1 MVRDL
6 AMNSNYNELKDL
18 PQLRGSLNTIV
29 SIKTNAGMRRP
40 PSLSESYAWDP
51 DNIER
56 LHYVQQQEQQE
67 QQQQALRQ
75 SAPPAPDP
83 PPLVINYPDSSETIA
98 INFILRLLF
107 HISLISIF
115 ESIFFFFYVSTLE
128 DNGILNVVGGFI
140 SSAVQSCSN
149 TTSTE
154 REWANEVLLYVF
166 NVSQIDSSG
175 NNALAIRSQTNN
187 LLMNRSWYYV
197 GGCSGLFVACLG
209 YSQCRQICIYW
220 KKLLLENFAMIL
232 LLATYEYM
240 FFSTIIKPYTPI
252 SGDEIAQRAV
262 HQLNASCGLF

>member
-1 MVRDL
+1 MVRGL
-6 AMNSNYNELKDL
+6 VMNSHYSELKEL

-56 LHYVQQQEQQE
+56 LHYVQQQIQRDAEAAAAVPE
-67 QQQQALRQ
+67 
-75 SAPPAPDP
+75 PAPDLP
-83 PPLVINYPDSSETIA
+83 ILPIVNYPDTTETKA

-128 DNGILNVVGGFI
+128 DDGILNVVGGFI
-140 SSAVQSCSN
+140 SSAVYSCSN
-149 TTSTE
+149 ITSVE
-154 REWANEVLLYVF
+154 RVWINDALGYFF
-166 NVSQIDSSG
+166 NVNQIDNQG
-175 NNALAIRSQTNN
+175 NNALATRNQTNTV
-187 LLMNRSWYYV
+187 LMNRSWYYV

-209 YSQCRQICIYW
+209 YAQCRQIRIYW
-220 KKLLLENFAMIL
+220 KKLLLENCAMIL
-232 LLATYEYM
+232 MLAAYEYM

>member
-1 MVRDL
+1 
-6 AMNSNYNELKDL
+6 MNTSYNELKDL

-29 SIKTNAGMRRP
+29 SIKTNTGMRRP

-56 LHYVQQQEQQE
+56 LHYVQQQEMQE
-67 QQQQALRQ
+67 QLELEHP
-75 SAPPAPDP
+75 APPVPPVPEP
-83 PPLVINYPDSSETIA
+83 PPLVINYPNSSETIA

-140 SSAVQSCSN
+140 SSAVDSCSN

-154 REWANEVLLYVF
+154 RELANEVLLYIF
-166 NVSQIDSSG
+166 NVSQIDSIG
-175 NNALAIRSQTNN
+175 NNALATRSQTNN